1 MLTLP
6 RAYFVVLGE
15 VGALGEVDEDEP
27 VVPVVPPLPTVPD
40 ELPPTPVLPVPVLLP
55 EPMPPA
61 LPPVVLDGPRSCRH
75 LSFAAWSLSFS
86 QLARAEALSVEPEV
100 TLPED
105 DVEPEAPEV
114 DDGVDVESELE
125 LDGVDEE
132 PELLD
137 DGVDDEPELELDD
150 GVDDEPLLDE
160 SVDGVLEL
168 DGRDGEVVLDPDA
181 PEVLDPPVVWATA
194 TLVAARNAAATAAL
208 RIFIDIECSSSV
220 GWVAAAP

>member
-1 MLTLP
+1 MHCCCLVLILLC
-6 RAYFVVLGE
+6 AYFVVLGE
-15 VGALGEVDEDEP
+15 VGALGEVVDEDEP

-40 ELPPTPVLPVPVLLP
+40 ELPPTPVLPVPVLP
-55 EPMPPA
+55 V
-61 LPPVVLDGPRSCRH
+61 LPPVLEGPRSCRH
-75 LSFAAWSLSFS
+75 LSFADWSVSFS

-132 PELLD
+132 PELLE